1 MKIRVVKTA
10 SDARAVQVVR
20 YQNNKRTILQHIG
33 SAHTEAELEELILLA
48 EEWMKDYSSQLSIF
62 PDENPGKLLH
72 LNRCTFIGVQYRYFY
87 QQINSI
93 QDKMGFDDL
102 PPLLSDLVTIRIFEP
117 ASKLRSLE
125 LMEQF
130 FGIKH
135 SRKTYYNI
143 APQCIE
149 LKETVESR
157 VVAFAKEYYSF
168 DFDIVFYDVTTLYF
182 EAFEEDEL
190 RKNGFSKDNKSQQP
204 QVLVALMVTKEGF
217 PISYEI
223 FSGNTFEGHTII
235 PVIKSFIKRDK
246 VKAFTV
252 VADAAMISS
261 ENIAQLVQNDIN
273 YIVGAR
279 MGNLSAELLEAVD
292 RQIDRQDG
300 RSIRLKTELGYL
312 ICSYSSVR
320 YRKDL
325 YEMNKQ
331 IEKAKLAIETPSKNR
346 KLKFTKT
353 NKQQLEL
360 NEELIEKTKKLLGI
374 KGYYTN
380 LQEKVVG
387 NQTIIE
393 RYHELYRV
401 EQAFRVS
408 KSDLKTRPI
417 FHFKEQPIKL
427 HILICFMALVI
438 SKHIEIKAGVS
449 IRKFL
454 DESKKI
460 VDGQI
465 LNHEI
470 RDYSSSTIRKNAGDR
485 QQIIPTA
492 LKGTSQV
499 LPCPFIFFLE
509 KRESQL

>member
-1 MKIRVVKTA
+1 MRIRVVKTA
-10 SDARAVQVVR
+10 SKAKAVQIVR
-20 YQNNKRTILQHIG
+20 YQNSKRSILQHIG
-33 SAHTEAELEELILLA
+33 SAHTDTELQELMVLA
-48 EEWMKDYSSQLSIF
+48 EEWIKDYSKQLSVF
-62 PDENPGKLLH
+62 PDETPNQLLH
-72 LNRCTFIGVQYRYFY
+72 LNHCTFTGVQYRYFH
-87 QQINSI
+87 QLITFI
-93 QDKMGFDDL
+93 QGKMGL
-102 PPLLSDLVTIRIFEP
+102 EGLAPLLNDLVTMRIFEP

-125 LMEQF
+125 LMERY

-135 SRKTYYNI
+135 SRKTYYKI
-143 APQCIE
+143 APQCVE
-149 LKETVESR
+149 LKETVSSK
-157 VVAFAKEYYSF
+157 VVNFAKEHYSF

-182 EAFEEDEL
+182 ETFEEDEL

-204 QVLVALMVTKEGF
+204 QILVALMVTKEGF
-217 PISYEI
+217 PIAHEI

-235 PVIKSFIKRDK
+235 PVIKDFIKRHG
-246 VKAFTV
+246 VKEFTV

-261 ENIAQLVQNDIN
+261 ENIAELTQHSIN

-279 MGNLSAELLEAVD
+279 MGNLSADLLELVD
-292 RQIDRQDG
+292 KQIDRQDG
-300 RSIRLKTELGYL
+300 RNIRIKTDLGYL

-331 IEKAKLAIETPSKNR
+331 IQKARQVIEAPAKNR
-346 KLKFTKT
+346 KQKFTKT

-380 LQEKVVG
+380 LEEQVADNK
-387 NQTIIE
+387 IIIA
-393 RYHELYRV
+393 RYHELYRI

-408 KSDLKTRPI
+408 KSDLETRPI
-417 FHFKEQPIKL
+417 FHFKEQPIKM
-427 HILICFMALVI
+427 HVLICFMALAI

-465 LNHEI
+465 LNHI
-470 RDYSSSTIRKNAGDR
+470 TDKIVTISAK
-485 QQIIPTA
+485 PTPKMLGLVA
-492 LKGTSQV
+492 KLF
-499 LPCPFIFFLE
+499 PPH
-509 KRESQL
+509 